1 MFLARMD
8 DRPLRATR
16 ARRLG
21 LTLAAGV
28 LLAGAS
34 VGRARAASPAPFAA
48 RAGLD
53 RAAVAASVWA
63 PDAQLVYLEN
73 DEAVNEDGA
82 STRWGYLFFSPSLKS
97 ARAYSLRGGKIVV
110 AENLEMKFEA
120 PPVPGGW
127 IDSDAALRA
136 ADEQFGR
143 DFRRQHEGKVATM
156 LLTRGTFQDG
166 DPDPA
171 TWTVI
176 YTSPSAP
183 SLFVV
188 VDAASGKVRRSWR
201 G

>member
-1 MFLARMD
+1 MARARACGLA
-8 DRPLRATR
+8 LALVGLAFATR
-16 ARRLG
+16 AHA
-21 LTLAAGV
+21 TP
-28 LLAGAS
+28 
-34 VGRARAASPAPFAA
+34 PAPFAA

-53 RAAVAASVWA
+53 RATVAASVWA
-63 PDAQLVYLEN
+63 TDAQLVYLEN
-73 DEAVNEDGA
+73 DEALGDDGTSA
-82 STRWGYLFFSPSLKS
+82 RWGYLFYSPSLQR

-120 PPVPGGW
+120 PPVPTGW

-136 ADEQFGR
+136 ADASLGR
-143 DFRRQHEGKVATM
+143 DYRRDHAARASTM

-171 TWTVI
+171 TWTVV
-176 YTSPSAP
+176 YTSPNAP

-188 VDAASGKVRRSWR
+188 IDAATGKVSRSWR